1 MPDIELITTVPSVD
15 HALSEDPEYQAA
27 MSQEDWPRLASVI
40 QRVVGQTIPRTI
52 ISATPGEPWR
62 GYFAVDVATRELVG
76 SCAFK
81 SSPTPEG
88 NVEIAYFTY
97 PPFEGRGYATAMARA
112 LVALALNSGAVRTI
126 VAHTL
131 PETNASTRVLQKT
144 GMTFVGEVI
153 DPDDGRVWRWELAA
167 SKG

>member
-1 MPDIELITTVPSVD
+1 MRSLKRT
-15 HALSEDPEYQAA
+15 AA
-27 MSQEDWPRLASVI
+27 IRS
-40 QRVVGQTIPRTI
+40 
-52 ISATPGEPWR
+52 SATNVR
-62 GYFAVDVATRELVG
+62 GVAAARCASDAVDIATRELVG

-81 SSPTPEG
+81 SSPTPDG

-97 PPFEGRGYATAMARA
+97 PPFEGKGYATEMARA
-112 LVALALNSGAVRTI
+112 LVALALKSGVVRTI